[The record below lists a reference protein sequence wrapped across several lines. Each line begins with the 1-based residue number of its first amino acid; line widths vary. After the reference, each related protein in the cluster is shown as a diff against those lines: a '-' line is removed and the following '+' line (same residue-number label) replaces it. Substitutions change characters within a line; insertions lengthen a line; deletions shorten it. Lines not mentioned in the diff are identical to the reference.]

1 MNLHCFF
8 KKESNFLD
16 FCSFKSKNV
25 QVKFKIRDTS
35 LAETACYCKTD
46 GFCPGRIPIKSPER
60 QEIYLKRPTK
70 NGVVTLQQIDRND
83 TYKGSVVLTKSNL
96 LNVF

>member
-1 MNLHCFF
+1 MTFVASKARMFKWNL
-8 KKESNFLD
+8 KYE
-16 FCSFKSKNV
+16 
-25 QVKFKIRDTS
+25 T